1 MFVVELS
8 QFLNRKVQ
16 VPRLAVLQFQT
27 VTQRFANGVPDP
39 PPAMVV
45 MLKVQ
50 VPDGIVVPPK
60 SVL

>member
-1 MFVVELS
+1 MLS

-27 VTQRFANGVPDP
+27 VTHRFPTGLAEP
-39 PPAMVV
+39 PPAIVV
-45 MLKVQ
+45 RLKVQ
-50 VPDGIVVPPK
+50 VPDGMVVPPK